1 MPGLRVIS
9 GEAKGRRL
17 KMVPGEDTRPIG
29 DRVKESLFNILGADV
44 AQARV
49 LDLFAGT
56 GSVGIEALSRG
67 ADHVLFLDSS
77 RAAVRTIL
85 ANLETTGLTER
96 ATVVQRNAFA
106 FLESSPAQ
114 PYDLVY
120 VAPPQYKGLWR
131 RALEALDQ
139 GAGWVSLDGL
149 VVVQIDPKEE
159 QEVALTRLQPVDRRR
174 YGNTLLLFFTLPGT

>member
-1 MPGLRVIS
+1 MPGLRVIA

-17 KMVPGEDTRPIG
+17 KMVPGDETRPIG
-29 DRVKESLFNILGADV
+29 DRVKGSLFNILGADV
-44 AQARV
+44 VEANV

-67 ADHVLFLDSS
+67 AHHVLFLDSN
-77 RAAVRTIL
+77 RAAVGTIH
-85 ANLETTGLTER
+85 ANLETTGLAPR

-106 FLESSPAQ
+106 FLESRPAE

-131 RALEALDQ
+131 RALELLDQ
-139 GAGWVSLDGL
+139 GAGWLAPDAL

-159 QEVALTRLQPVDRRR
+159 QEMALTRLRPVDRRR
-174 YGNTLLLFFTLPGT
+174 YGNTLLLFFTWPGT